1 MSKRTAPPPEPDPV
15 ASPKLT
21 LGVRIGDKTF
31 APSIWTMSAHVLE
44 ALFQLPDLQAS
55 RDIMD
60 LVLQHATA
68 TVTLGRG
75 DGVCAVGTGKV
86 IYEPSTTDYGGV
98 VKVEL
103 KA

>member
-1 MSKRTAPPPEPDPV
+1 V
-15 ASPKLT
+15 
-21 LGVRIGDKTF
+21 LGIRIGDKTF
-31 APSIWTMSAHVLE
+31 APSIWTLSAHVLE

-75 DGVCAVGTGKV
+75 DGVCTVGVGKV
-86 IYEPSTTDYGGV
+86 IYDPSTIDHGGV
-98 VKVEL
+98 VKVEFRS
-103 KA
+103 